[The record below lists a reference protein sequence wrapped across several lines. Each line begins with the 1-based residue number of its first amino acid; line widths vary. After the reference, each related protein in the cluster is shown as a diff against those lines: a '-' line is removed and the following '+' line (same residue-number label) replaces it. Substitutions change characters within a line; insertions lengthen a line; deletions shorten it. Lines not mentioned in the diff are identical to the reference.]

1 MKNKIKDLNDHL
13 FLQMER
19 LNDEELSGEKL
30 KQEIDRG
37 KAMAQIATQIVNSAK
52 IMVDTMKLA
61 AHGSVKDTHVKNFL
75 GAAEEL

>member
-13 FLQMER
+13 FAQLER
-19 LNDEELSGEKL
+19 LSDEELSGDKL

-52 IMVDTMKLA
+52 ITVDAMKLA
-61 AHGSVKDTHVKNFL
+61 SRGEVKEIHVRNLL
-75 GAAEEL
+75 GAAVEN